1 MRNGYVPILL
11 PIKWHDI
18 EEVARQRLIL
28 PEIARRARQR
38 PPTRTKV
45 SILPARRVMV
55 VTNEVVIDLDLAH
68 HTFPTLRWKTLK
80 PSLRTW
86 YCISS
91 FPSAYARASVIHGL
105 DSLVRIL
112 FPFLFFCSS
121 TRTGAKSYDRFHL
134 HTSLLG
140 L

>member
-1 MRNGYVPILL
+1 MRNEYVPIL

-45 SILPARRVMV
+45 SILARRVVV

-86 YCISS
+86 YFKLPFSIRKS
-91 FPSAYARASVIHGL
+91 FCNTRAR
-105 DSLVRIL
+105 
-112 FPFLFFCSS
+112 
-121 TRTGAKSYDRFHL
+121 
-134 HTSLLG
+134 
-140 L
+140 